1 MRKSTAFRRSKL
13 PADSEILQYL
23 YRDGGVRG
31 EKIAMRFRW
40 LLVALVLALIM
51 VMFFKG
57 QTYEASWSLVPVSI
71 FICYNIF
78 LIFLFRKDRIGQWVR
93 YASVIVDVGVLTLHI
108 HMYSRMY
115 SEIAVSVTASIYIY
129 FILLF
134 LSVLRY
140 DRKLVIFTTLFVLCC
155 FNLNYYLRLGSI
167 DPELIQQVVS
177 ADPVG
182 HFYKSMYIALFGL
195 MLLHIPRLVVE
206 MIERQENV
214 LAEKKE
220 SEIRLALEKQER
232 KMMGERLDFEKETN
246 KELNRQNK
254 LIEEQN
260 RELQQ
265 LVTARDKL
273 QAVISHDLR
282 NPFTIIQSLTE
293 SLSENLDHLEEE
305 DIKKAVSIIFDTN
318 RRGLYLL
325 DNLLNW
331 SRLQNDKLKVVKTSI
346 PVFPVVRLL
355 MEYFDH
361 QLAGKKLVFKNEA
374 AHSTSLYCDEDM
386 FRTILRNL
394 ISNGIK
400 FTPEGGTITVTAST
414 YNGRTTV
421 CVADTGMGINGN
433 NLKRIIT
440 LNESFSTPGTFGE
453 KGSGLGL
460 SLVREFVEMNHGSFE
475 VRSEEGKGTEVCMEF
490 PESPEK

>member
-1 MRKSTAFRRSKL
+1 
-13 PADSEILQYL
+13 
-23 YRDGGVRG
+23 
-31 EKIAMRFRW
+31 MRFRW
-40 LLVALVLALIM
+40 LLVALVLALI
-51 VMFFKG
+51 
-57 QTYEASWSLVPVSI
+57 
-71 FICYNIF
+71 
-78 LIFLFRKDRIGQWVR
+78 
-93 YASVIVDVGVLTLHI
+93 
-108 HMYSRMY
+108 
-115 SEIAVSVTASIYIY
+115 
-129 FILLF
+129 
-134 LSVLRY
+134 
-140 DRKLVIFTTLFVLCC
+140 
-155 FNLNYYLRLGSI
+155 
-167 DPELIQQVVS
+167 
-177 ADPVG
+177 
-182 HFYKSMYIALFGL
+182 
-195 MLLHIPRLVVE
+195 
-206 MIERQENV
+206 
-214 LAEKKE
+214 
-220 SEIRLALEKQER
+220 LALEKQER

-246 KELNRQNK
+246 AELNRQNK

-273 QAVISHDLR
+273 QSVISHDLR

-305 DIKKAVSIIFDTN
+305 DIKKAVSTIFDTN

-331 SRLQNDKLKVVKTSI
+331 TRLQNDKLKVVKTSI
-346 PVFPVVRLL
+346 PVFPVVRQM

-361 QLAGKKLVFKNEA
+361 QLAGKNLIFNNKAEYAV
-374 AHSTSLYCDEDM
+374 SICCDEDM

-400 FTPEGGTITVTAST
+400 FTPEGGAITVTAST
-414 YNGRTTV
+414 SDGRTAV

-433 NLKRIIT
+433 NLKRITT